1 MLGFRKSNW
10 KWFASSVLFTA
21 MMGFPLLT
29 WAQASRNVIRIGS
42 PSEWKQNESYWNQLI
57 KSGSS
62 KPASDATGKAGVG
75 STGNAAD
82 PKITEQKSIE
92 NLRVSNLR
100 LVPIIKLNGSS
111 QVMGMITNA
120 NRKAVT
126 VSSVNLEV
134 LDSFGNL
141 ILTSAPTP
149 EPSTIPAGETVT
161 FQKQLYTV
169 PADDGFQVRLSRSN
183 PFTMGGGI

>member
-10 KWFASSVLFTA
+10 KWFARSLLFTTV
-21 MMGFPLLT
+21 MGFPLLT
-29 WAQASRNVIRIGS
+29 WAQASRDVIRIGS

-62 KPASDATGKAGVG
+62 KSASDATGKAGVG
-75 STGNAAD
+75 STGNATD
-82 PKITEQKSIE
+82 PKITEQKLIE
-92 NLRVSNLR
+92 NLRVSDLR

-111 QVMGMITNA
+111 QVMGMITNG
-120 NRKAVT
+120 NRKTVT

-134 LDSFGNL
+134 LDPFGNL
-141 ILTSAPTP
+141 VLTSAPTP
-149 EPSTIPAGETVT
+149 EPSRIPAGETVT

-169 PADDGFQVRLSRSN
+169 PADDDFQVRLSRSN
-183 PFTMGGGI
+183 PFTMGDGI